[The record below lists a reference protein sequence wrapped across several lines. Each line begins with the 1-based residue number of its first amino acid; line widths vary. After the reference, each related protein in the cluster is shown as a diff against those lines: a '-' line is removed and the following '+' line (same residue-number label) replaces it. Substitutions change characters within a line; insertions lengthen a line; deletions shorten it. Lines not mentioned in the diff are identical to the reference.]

1 MLVMALH
8 FIVLQREIASSNS
21 LSALGGMKQ
30 QNQIAMCEQLLVIM
44 HQQFNSER
52 MVCKILIWK
61 REIQN
66 NFKWA
71 VLKEKAKECHHWLPD
86 KLME

>member
-1 MLVMALH
+1 M
-8 FIVLQREIASSNS
+8 LQREIASSNS
-21 LSALGGMKQ
+21 LSALMGMKQ
-30 QNQIAMCEQLLVIM
+30 QNQIAICEQLLVIM
-44 HQQFNSER
+44 HQQFNNER
-52 MVCKILIWK
+52 MVLIWK

-86 KLME
+86 ELME